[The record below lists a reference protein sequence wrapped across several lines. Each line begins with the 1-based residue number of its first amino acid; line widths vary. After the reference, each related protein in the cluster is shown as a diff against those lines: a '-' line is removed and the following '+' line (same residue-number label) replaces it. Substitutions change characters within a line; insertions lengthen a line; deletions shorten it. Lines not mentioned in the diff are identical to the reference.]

1 MVMLLLLLVNI
12 VIYKVRV
19 LIDGIQYKMIL
30 VWNVDHDTTTITAT
44 TFCDNGNSNNDDNGR
59 AASKPCASAPSDA
72 SLLV

>member
-30 VWNVDHDTTTITAT
+30 VWYVDHDTTT
-44 TFCDNGNSNNDDNGR
+44 TFCDNGNSNNDENGR